1 MQYARSAY
9 GVPHCRIPVEETKQ
23 CETNLHRPIVVT
35 TRLWTIVG
43 CKNCVISLAW
53 KKEKKGAI
61 PFWACRTIGKQWFEP
76 CRKWSRILK
85 TSRKSCNGPF
95 WNVTNHGSK
104 ALDSDD
110 ALAIYYGSCSEKHA
124 VMRRSTCALIR
135 SNAILHIGCIV
146 ATCVKVV
153 MMTPLTVV
161 LCMVCNIGTSTL
173 CAYCIWLVSKRQ

>member
-1 MQYARSAY
+1 MKK
-9 GVPHCRIPVEETKQ
+9 KQ
-23 CETNLHRPIVVT
+23 
-35 TRLWTIVG
+35 
-43 CKNCVISLAW
+43 
-53 KKEKKGAI
+53 KKGAI

-95 WNVTNHGSK
+95 WNVTDHGSK

-124 VMRRSTCALIR
+124 VMHRSTCALIR

-161 LCMVCNIGTSTL
+161 LCIICNIGTSTL
-173 CAYCIWLVSKRQ
+173 CAYCIPPHGWWGQPLRFQRDCQTKIDYCLWCLTCESQNQLICCLHVVVSDTKACCLIYIPV